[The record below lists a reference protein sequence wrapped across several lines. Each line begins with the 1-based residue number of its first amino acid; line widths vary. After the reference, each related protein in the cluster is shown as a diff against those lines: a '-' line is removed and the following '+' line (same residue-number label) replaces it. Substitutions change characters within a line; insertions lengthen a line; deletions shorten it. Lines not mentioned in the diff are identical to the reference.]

1 MKQRMNERMNRKASS
16 ESSRAAERPNVIVDR
31 MVAEIRFLGLSPKS
45 SDWRH
50 LGKLPYFS
58 ELFPHHKMEVMKI
71 YIPQDYFRDYMIKV
85 ECIL

>member
-1 MKQRMNERMNRKASS
+1 M
-16 ESSRAAERPNVIVDR
+16 
-31 MVAEIRFLGLSPKS
+31 EIRFLGLSPKS